1 MFGDLTFCC
10 LRALAKDLQPIYNEQ
25 RMYLKHLHSLV
36 QITTEGTA
44 AHARVLIVF
53 TIHVGRMASTARIKL
68 HRAIQA
74 QVGLGWSGLG
84 WSGLVWCIAL
94 EMMVSCTEGLISEHD
109 QQLSAARLFA
119 IINTRG

>member
-1 MFGDLTFCC
+1 
-10 LRALAKDLQPIYNEQ
+10 
-25 RMYLKHLHSLV
+25 MYLKHLHSLV

-109 QQLSAARLFA
+109 QQLTLSSTVVCHHQY
-119 IINTRG
+119 TRVNQRGLHWVYYIYPPQYL